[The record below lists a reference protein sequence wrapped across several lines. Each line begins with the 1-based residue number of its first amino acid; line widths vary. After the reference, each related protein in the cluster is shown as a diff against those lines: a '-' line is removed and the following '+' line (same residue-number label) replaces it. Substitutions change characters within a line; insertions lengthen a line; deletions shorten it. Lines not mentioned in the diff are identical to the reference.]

1 MIPDKKLNLT
11 LLGIDGSYSLNDL
24 SKIPQSKLSFYRDRD
39 RTIRFS
45 SSSLRAHLFMERIVN
60 HGSYGNL
67 VSANRIADG
76 SIVPVMVKI
85 PRLSEM
91 NLTQEAIIQSL
102 CYSHLKSQGASW
114 AIPQVYDIFLKDGK
128 PCFSMD
134 QIKGKTVLE
143 WFEASKTPDHD
154 FFLVMAQLSLLLWSL
169 ETHLNIDHRDLKA
182 DNILIKEGPI
192 LLSISTWT
200 LECPFQV
207 ILLDFGFAC
216 LGSLVNLGD
225 GVLPVMDPCPKEGRD
240 LFQLLVSLLHLKSF
254 TKHLSLA
261 TKEKITRWL
270 SVGSKSYA
278 PIAERW
284 SPESWVYLI
293 TSQKDFSSSNSSPI
307 QILTTLISEIPG
319 HLSKTS

>member
-1 MIPDKKLNLT
+1 MIPDKKLNLS
-11 LLGIDGSYSLNDL
+11 LLGIDGCYSLNDL
-24 SKIPQSKLSFYRDRD
+24 SKIPNSKLSVFRERE
-39 RTIRFS
+39 RSIVS
-45 SSSLRAHLFMERIVN
+45 GQSLRAHLFMEQIVN

-67 VSANRIADG
+67 VSANRITDG
-76 SIVPVMVKI
+76 FIVPVMVKI
-85 PRLSEM
+85 PRLPEM

-102 CYSHLKSQGASW
+102 CYSHLKSEGASW

-154 FFLVMAQLSLLLWSL
+154 FFLLMAQLSLLLWSL
-169 ETHLNIDHRDLKA
+169 ETRLNIDHRDLKA
-182 DNILIKEGPI
+182 DNILIKEGSII
-192 LLSISTWT
+192 LRISNWT

-225 GVLPVMDPCPKEGRD
+225 GVLPPMDPCPKEGRD
-240 LFQLLVSLLHLKSF
+240 LFQLLVSLMHLKFF
-254 TKHLSLA
+254 TKHLSQN
-261 TKEKITRWL
+261 TKDKITKWL
-270 SVGSKSYA
+270 SVGSKSYS

-293 TSQKDFSSSNSSPI
+293 TSQRGFVASKCSP
-307 QILTTLISEIPG
+307 LKLLEDLYEP
-319 HLSKTS
+319 LSGSLHRI

>member
-1 MIPDKKLNLT
+1 MIPDKKLNLS

-24 SKIPQSKLSFYRDRD
+24 SKIPNSKLSVFRERY
-39 RTIRFS
+39 RTIVS
-45 SSSLRAHLFMERIVN
+45 GQSLRAYLFMEKIVN

-67 VSANRIADG
+67 ISANRVTDG

-85 PRLSEM
+85 PRLPEM

-102 CYSHLKSQGASW
+102 CYSHLKSEGASW

-154 FFLVMAQLSLLLWSL
+154 FFLLMAQLSLLLWSL
-169 ETHLNIDHRDLKA
+169 ETRLNIDHRDLKA
-182 DNILIKEGPI
+182 DNILIKEGSVI
-192 LLSISTWT
+192 LKISNWT

-225 GVLPVMDPCPKEGRD
+225 GVLPSMDPCPKEGRD
-240 LFQLLVSLLHLKSF
+240 LFQLLVSLIHLKFF
-254 TKHLSLA
+254 TKHLSQS
-261 TKEKITRWL
+261 TKDKITKWL
-270 SVGSKSYA
+270 SVGSKSYS

-293 TSQKDFSSSNSSPI
+293 TSQRDFLASKCSPLK
-307 QILTTLISEIPG
+307 ILEDLYEP
-319 HLSKTS
+319 LSGSLHRI

>member
-1 MIPDKKLNLT
+1 MIPDKKLNLS

-24 SKIPQSKLSFYRDRD
+24 SKIPNSKLSVFRERD
-39 RTIRFS
+39 RTIVS
-45 SSSLRAHLFMERIVN
+45 GQSLRAYLFMEKIVN

-67 VSANRIADG
+67 ISANRVTDG

-85 PRLSEM
+85 PRLPEM

-102 CYSHLKSQGASW
+102 CYSHLKSEGASW

-154 FFLVMAQLSLLLWSL
+154 FFLLMAQLSLLLWSL
-169 ETHLNIDHRDLKA
+169 ETRLNIDHRDLKA
-182 DNILIKEGPI
+182 DNILIKEGPS
-192 LLSISTWT
+192 LLKISNWT

-225 GVLPVMDPCPKEGRD
+225 GVLPSMDPCPKEGRD
-240 LFQLLVSLLHLKSF
+240 LFQLLVSLIHLKFF
-254 TKHLSLA
+254 TKHLSQS
-261 TKEKITRWL
+261 TKDKITKWL
-270 SVGSKSYA
+270 SVGSKSYS

-293 TSQKDFSSSNSSPI
+293 TSQRDFLASKCSPLK
-307 QILTTLISEIPG
+307 ILEDLYEP
-319 HLSKTS
+319 LSGSLHRI

>member
-1 MIPDKKLNLT
+1 MIPDKKLNLS

-24 SKIPQSKLSFYRDRD
+24 SKIPNSKLSVFRERD
-39 RTIRFS
+39 RTIVS
-45 SSSLRAHLFMERIVN
+45 GQSLRAYLFMEKIVN
-60 HGSYGNL
+60 NGSYGNL
-67 VSANRIADG
+67 ISANRVTDG

-85 PRLSEM
+85 PRLPEM

-102 CYSHLKSQGASW
+102 CYSHLKSEGASW

-154 FFLVMAQLSLLLWSL
+154 FFLLMAQLSLLLWSL
-169 ETHLNIDHRDLKA
+169 ETRLNIDHRDLKA
-182 DNILIKEGPI
+182 DNILIKEGPS
-192 LLSISTWT
+192 LLKISTWT

-225 GVLPVMDPCPKEGRD
+225 GVLPSMDPCPKEGRD
-240 LFQLLVSLLHLKSF
+240 LFQLLVSLIHLKFF
-254 TKHLSLA
+254 TKHLSQS
-261 TKEKITRWL
+261 TKDKITKWL
-270 SVGSKSYA
+270 SVGSKSYS

-293 TSQKDFSSSNSSPI
+293 TSQRDFLASKCSPLK
-307 QILTTLISEIPG
+307 ILEDLYEL
-319 HLSKTS
+319 LSGSLHRI